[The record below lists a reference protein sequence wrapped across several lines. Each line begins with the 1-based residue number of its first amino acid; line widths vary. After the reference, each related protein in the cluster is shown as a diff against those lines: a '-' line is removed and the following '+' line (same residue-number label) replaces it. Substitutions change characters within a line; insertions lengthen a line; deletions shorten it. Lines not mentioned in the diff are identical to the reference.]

1 MRKLKNCLK
10 NVNQKR
16 KEENLRRRDGSV
28 HSLNGLAAAS
38 TQKLRN
44 LSKKE
49 LLEDSG
55 STGKTEAKRKHLR
68 TDLDLSRGYRYYE
81 IIEETAA
88 GH

>member
-1 MRKLKNCLK
+1 M
-10 NVNQKR
+10 
-16 KEENLRRRDGSV
+16 

-88 GH
+88 VH